1 MNTPKLP
8 TIKAIMAENNCT
20 AEAAESIRARLE
32 VEADRAYRRKT
43 GKHFLT
49 VVNARDLE
57 RHPELAVQDTIRP
70 KLTDW
75 NIQDYLKTAEDRAA
89 YIFATA
95 EDGTPDALPN
105 AFADVFRSIGKT
117 EEATACEGLAAYLRT
132 VGGASRRAVR
142 HKHAKR
148 ELAMA

>member
-49 VVNARDLE
+49 VVNARELE

-70 KLTDW
+70 KLMEGKPED
-75 NIQDYLKTAEDRAA
+75 NLKTAEARAA

-95 EDGTPDALPN
+95 KDGTPDALPD
-105 AFADVFRSIGKT
+105 AFANVFRSIGKT
-117 EEATACEGLAAYLRT
+117 KEAMACEGLAAYLRT
-132 VGGASRRAVR
+132 VGGASRRTAR
-142 HKHAKR
+142 CSPLKR
-148 ELAMA
+148 ELARA